1 MPLRDDGRADARSY
15 ARLVKSGSRRLRW
28 TIDLGI
34 CALLLYTGIDITT
47 NYESSQGAGVDTN
60 LDTILIPLLI
70 VPVLLRH
77 RAPFAAT
84 AAFAGACF
92 ASGIPTFDQ
101 FRLPVALPVA
111 LLVVYPVARD
121 TDRLRALAGLALVLA
136 GLSMIALT
144 DPVMGDEGGLPA
156 MLAFSVPLC
165 GVLWGA
171 GRLVRSGAQL
181 ARQLQEQSRRLERQ
195 REQTAQL
202 AVEVE
207 RTQLAT
213 ELDLAARDRVR
224 EMIELA
230 ETGERE
236 VATIPGRAP
245 ATFGRIER
253 LGRDSLN
260 EMRGLLGVLRG
271 DERGTSSPRPT
282 LAAIETLLAEARRGG
297 RLVELQVEGERRALP
312 GGVELAAYRVLQ
324 HALVAVRDDDG
335 KPATVELRY
344 LPSALELEVSGL
356 PGDGG
361 SARAAVLAARERVTS
376 RGGSFS
382 SDSSGPDLTVLKAR
396 LPTVAFDG

>member
-1 MPLRDDGRADARSY
+1 MPPQEDGLPGASGY
-15 ARLVKSGSRRLRW
+15 ARRVKRGSARLRW
-28 TIDLGI
+28 TIDLVI

-47 NYESSQGAGVDTN
+47 NYESSQGAGVDTS
-60 LDTILIPLLI
+60 LDTVLIPLLI
-70 VPVLLRH
+70 LPVLLRH
-77 RAPFAAT
+77 RNPFAAT
-84 AAFAGACF
+84 AAFAGACV

-121 TDRLRALAGLALVLA
+121 TDRRRALAGLAFVLA
-136 GLSMIALT
+136 GLSAIALT
-144 DPVMGDEGGLPA
+144 DPVVQDDGGLPS
-156 MLAFSVPLC
+156 MLAFAVPLC

-171 GRLVRSGAQL
+171 GRLVRSGSALAGQL
-181 ARQLQEQSRRLERQ
+181 EEQSQRLERQ

-224 EMIELA
+224 EMIQLA
-230 ETGERE
+230 EAGERE
-236 VATIPGRAP
+236 LATAAERAP

-260 EMRGLLGVLRG
+260 EMRGLLGVLRS
-271 DERGTSSPRPT
+271 DERATSSPRPT
-282 LAAIETLLAEARRGG
+282 LAAIETLLADARRGG

-312 GGVELAAYRVLQ
+312 GAVELAAYRVLQ
-324 HALVAVRDDDG
+324 HALVAVRGGDG
-335 KPATVELRY
+335 TPATVELRY
-344 LPSALELEVSGL
+344 LPGALELEVRGL

-382 SDSSGPDLTVLKAR
+382 AESSAPGLTVLRAR
-396 LPTVAFDG
+396 LPTVVFHG